1 MKYSSS
7 AMNPARR
14 KNLQVVGAL
23 VVLIGIMGTLVS
35 YSATLYRLFCAAT
48 GFGGTTQRAES
59 DDAALSDR
67 VVTVRF
73 DTSIAPDLPWR
84 FEPLQ
89 REVRVRLGEDKLVFF
104 SAENLTDQA
113 IVGHATFNVTP
124 QKTGVYFKKIQC
136 FCFDDERL
144 DAHQKVDMPV
154 DFFVDSRL
162 AEDPNTQD
170 VSTITLSYTFFRS
183 VGTDKA
189 KDLSRFVVSP
199 EPDPYRGQ
207 ELFGERC
214 AACHAL
220 DRNKAGPMLGGV
232 FGRRAGAVPGYNY
245 SRALLASGLTWAK
258 DDLDRWLSN
267 PLEFIPDHGCPSKFP
282 IRQPGGTSSP
292 ISQRKAAASPRRPRT
307 CLLHSPGVDKGTEP
321 FLGRRSR
328 PVSARPSASR
338 CSAMIW
344 PSWTGLPNRSKRLF
358 ARCPEPRAFS
368 LSGRL
373 AATIWT
379 SNPTAPRS
387 TGMA

>member
-1 MKYSSS
+1 
-7 AMNPARR
+7 MNVNRQ
-14 KNLQVVGAL
+14 KNLRVVAAL
-23 VVLIGIMGTLVS
+23 FVVIGIMTALTS

-59 DDAALSDR
+59 DNTTVSDR
-67 VVTVRF
+67 VITVRF
-73 DTSIAPDLPWR
+73 DTSIAPDLPWL
-84 FEPLQ
+84 FEPVQ

-104 SAENLTDQA
+104 SAENLADQP
-113 IVGHATFNVTP
+113 IVGHATFNVAP
-124 QKTGVYFKKIQC
+124 QKTGIYFKKIQC

-154 DFFVDSRL
+154 DFFVDPRL

-189 KDLSRFVVSP
+189 KDLSRFVASP
-199 EPDPYRGQ
+199 EPDPHRGQ

-245 SRALLASGLTWAK
+245 SPALVASGLTWAK

-267 PLEFIPDHGCPSKFP
+267 PREFVLGSRMPIKILDSTTRRDIIAYLVEEGRGVAATPSN
-282 IRQPGGTSSP
+282 
-292 ISQRKAAASPRRPRT
+292 AS
-307 CLLHSPGVDKGTEP
+307 
-321 FLGRRSR
+321 
-328 PVSARPSASR
+328 
-338 CSAMIW
+338 
-344 PSWTGLPNRSKRLF
+344 F
-358 ARCPEPRAFS
+358 ARR
-368 LSGRL
+368 R
-373 AATIWT
+373 
-379 SNPTAPRS
+379 R
-387 TGMA
+387 